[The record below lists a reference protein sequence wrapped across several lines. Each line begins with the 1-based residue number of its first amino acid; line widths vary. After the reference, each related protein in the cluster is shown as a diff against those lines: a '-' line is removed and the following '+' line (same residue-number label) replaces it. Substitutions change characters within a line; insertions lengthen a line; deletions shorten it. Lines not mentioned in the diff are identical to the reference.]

1 MLASFESTRHD
12 VQEPSTS
19 DCTAQ
24 IWKVDPQHPEPRI
37 VSLVGKVLSRGGVI
51 VYPTETLYGLGGDPK
66 LPTVVERIFRIK
78 GRELSNP
85 LPLIASSLEAVY
97 GAVAEWPISAE
108 KLSRAF
114 WPGALTLVLRAAPH
128 ILSLI
133 HGNTGRIAIR
143 VSSHPVAQALAA
155 EVGGLLIATSANQA
169 NQQACQTASE
179 MPGEFLAL
187 VDGLIDG
194 GQCGRTEGSLPSTIV
209 DLSAVDPRMIRAGSI
224 PWERLLGAV
233 R

>member
-12 VQEPSTS
+12 TLEPFRSG
-19 DCTAQ
+19 CTTQ
-24 IWKVDPQHPEPRI
+24 IWKFDSQHPESRI
-37 VSLVGKVLSRGGVI
+37 VSLAGTVLSREGVI
-51 VYPTETLYGLGGDPK
+51 VYPTETFYGLGGDPK
-66 LPTVVERIFRIK
+66 LPTVAERIFRIK
-78 GRELSNP
+78 GRELSKP

-97 GAVAEWPISAE
+97 RAVAKWPISAE

-114 WPGALTLVLRAAPH
+114 WPGPLTLVLRAAPH

-155 EVGGLLIATSANQA
+155 EAGGLLIATSANQA
-169 NQQACQTASE
+169 NHRAYQTASE

-187 VDGLIDG
+187 VDGLIDA
-194 GQCGRTEGSLPSTIV
+194 GQCGGSAGGLPSTIV
-209 DLSAVDPRMIRAGSI
+209 DASALAPRLIRAGCI
-224 PWERLLGAV
+224 PWEKVLGAV